1 MKALEYLNGRGR
13 HSARPAPFIGAALLL
28 LLGAGLSACGPAGEY
43 VWVDKLPAAELS
55 SPQPDYTIKP
65 GDLLNIRVY
74 GQEAMSTRARVRPDG
89 KVFIPL
95 VGDVVVSGRRPAELA
110 RDLEGRMKSFIVAPS
125 VAVTAEE
132 MQPVRVA
139 VVGEV
144 ARPGSV
150 DLEAGDGILRALA
163 VSGGLTE
170 FADEDCIFV
179 LRAAPN
185 QSPQRIR
192 FSYESLTRG
201 VGKGTAFSLRTGDV
215 VVVE

>member
-1 MKALEYLNGRGR
+1 MKALEYFNGRAR
-13 HSARPAPFIGAALLL
+13 FTARPRALVVASL
-28 LLGAGLSACGPAGEY
+28 LLGLGLPACGSAGEY
-43 VWVDKLPAAELS
+43 VWVDKLPAAQLS
-55 SPQPDYTIKP
+55 GTDAADYVIKP

-74 GQEAMSTRARVRPDG
+74 NQEPMSTRARVRPDG
-89 KVFIPL
+89 KIFIPL
-95 VGDVVVSGRRPAELA
+95 VGDVSVLGRRPAELA
-110 RDLEGRMKSFIVAPS
+110 KDLEGRMKSFIVAPS

-132 MQPVRVA
+132 TQPVRVA

-150 DLEAGDGILRALA
+150 DLEAGDGVLRALA
-163 VSGGLTE
+163 ISGGLTE
-170 FADEDCIFV
+170 FADEECIFV
-179 LRAAPN
+179 LREAPN

-192 FSYESLTRG
+192 FTYENLTRG